1 MQAEVML
8 KKTIDYLSGH
18 LPGFAELIVKIVI
31 CALIYVIGKKLIAKL
46 VRVVRA
52 MLDKSHVSPGAA
64 TFVVSMLKIILYL
77 TLILGIAMQFGLKES
92 SVAALVASGG
102 VAIGLALQGGL
113 SNLAGGFLILL
124 FQPFQIGD
132 YILTQGQEGTVQKIE
147 ILYTTLHTVD
157 NRKVIVPNGNLANN
171 VIVNVT
177 AADRRKLEITVG
189 ISYEDSI
196 QTAKAVLQR
205 LLTEHPLVLHDQEAQ
220 VFVAELGE
228 SSVVL
233 GVRCWV
239 KTDQYFPVLW
249 QLNEQ
254 IKEAFDEA
262 GIHIPYPQ
270 MDVHMNADKHSPAS
284 SARSDCVHEQVCM
297 GLCDTY
303 SFT

>member
-18 LPGFAELIVKIVI
+18 LPGFAELIVKIVL

-46 VRVVRA
+46 VRIVRA

-147 ILYTTLHTVD
+147 ILYTTLHTID

-270 MDVHMNADKHSPAS
+270 MDVHMKQ
-284 SARSDCVHEQVCM
+284 E
-297 GLCDTY
+297 
-303 SFT
+303 

>member
-254 IKEAFDEA
+254 IKKAFDEA

-270 MDVHMNADKHSPAS
+270 MDVHMKQD
-284 SARSDCVHEQVCM
+284 
-297 GLCDTY
+297 
-303 SFT
+303 

>member
-270 MDVHMNADKHSPAS
+270 MDVHMKQ
-284 SARSDCVHEQVCM
+284 E
-297 GLCDTY
+297 
-303 SFT
+303 

>member
-147 ILYTTLHTVD
+147 ILYTTLHTID

-270 MDVHMNADKHSPAS
+270 MDVHMIAK
-284 SARSDCVHEQVCM
+284 
-297 GLCDTY
+297 
-303 SFT
+303 

>member
-18 LPGFAELIVKIVI
+18 LPGFAELIVKIVL

-147 ILYTTLHTVD
+147 ILYTTLHTID

-270 MDVHMNADKHSPAS
+270 MDVHMKQ
-284 SARSDCVHEQVCM
+284 E
-297 GLCDTY
+297 
-303 SFT
+303 

>member
-46 VRVVRA
+46 VRIVRA

-147 ILYTTLHTVD
+147 ILYTTLHTID

-254 IKEAFDEA
+254 IKKAFDEA

-270 MDVHMNADKHSPAS
+270 MDVHMKQ
-284 SARSDCVHEQVCM
+284 E
-297 GLCDTY
+297 
-303 SFT
+303 

>member
-8 KKTIDYLSGH
+8 KKTIDYLRGH
-18 LPGFAELIVKIVI
+18 LPGFAELIVKIVL

-147 ILYTTLHTVD
+147 ILYTTLHTID

-270 MDVHMNADKHSPAS
+270 MDVHMIAKRL
-284 SARSDCVHEQVCM
+284 RS
-297 GLCDTY
+297 
-303 SFT
+303 

>member
-46 VRVVRA
+46 VRIVRA

-147 ILYTTLHTVD
+147 ILYTTLHTID

-262 GIHIPYPQ
+262 GYPYPVSTDGCAYDREVTAF
-270 MDVHMNADKHSPAS
+270 MSK
-284 SARSDCVHEQVCM
+284 
-297 GLCDTY
+297 
-303 SFT
+303 

>member
-147 ILYTTLHTVD
+147 ILYTTLHTID

-205 LLTEHPLVLHDQEAQ
+205 LLTEHPLVLHDQETQ

-270 MDVHMNADKHSPAS
+270 MDVHMKQ
-284 SARSDCVHEQVCM
+284 E
-297 GLCDTY
+297 
-303 SFT
+303 

>member
-262 GIHIPYPQ
+262 GIHLPYPQ
-270 MDVHMNADKHSPAS
+270 MDVHMNADKHSPA
-284 SARSDCVHEQVCM
+284 
-297 GLCDTY
+297 
-303 SFT
+303 

>member
-8 KKTIDYLSGH
+8 KKTIDYFSGH

-46 VRVVRA
+46 VRIVRS

-147 ILYTTLHTVD
+147 ILYTTLHTID

-254 IKEAFDEA
+254 IKKAFDEA

-270 MDVHMNADKHSPAS
+270 MDVHMKQ
-284 SARSDCVHEQVCM
+284 E
-297 GLCDTY
+297 
-303 SFT
+303 